1 VEPAENN
8 RIKESLSKIGQAYRP
23 KADFEKW
30 CQQNPQAI
38 DALKIQAEKIKT
50 DKNLST
56 TQLWRTIMKSG
67 ITKLAAAAVIIIAV
81 VVGLNF
87 LGVMGK
93 GGVVW
98 ADVIKPI
105 FTAKTVKY
113 DMVIGQEG
121 TGAVITDMVKG
132 SRIHRTL
139 AGINQAAVIDL
150 ETSKIL
156 TLEEN
161 TKTATY
167 IDLKNLPQIKN
178 YLELLRN
185 LISKLENTPGFEVKK
200 LGEKNIDGRE
210 AVGFLATCP
219 GVEVTIWADA
229 KTASP
234 IQVEQKENNLNI
246 ICKNFQFDLPMDD
259 SLFSMDVPAGY
270 KLQQMNIDLTG
281 STEEDFIAG
290 LRLLAEIDDGVFP
303 EDISI
308 EYFVKNAVQM
318 GKKIEALKLSDDES
332 MKAGEKITKL
342 ITFIRFF
349 NVKNEGQ
356 WHYAGSGVKLG
367 DAGKAIF
374 WYKPKESKTWRVI
387 YGDLSVKDVNETDL
401 PK

>member
-81 VVGLNF
+81 VIGLNF

-93 GGVVW
+93 GGVAW

-105 FTAKTVKY
+105 FAAKNAKFE
-113 DMVIGQEG
+113 MIIGQEG
-121 TGAVITDMVKG
+121 SGAVITDMVKG

-139 AGINQAAVIDL
+139 AGINQASIIDL

-156 TLEEN
+156 SLDTVG
-161 TKTATY
+161 KTAIY
-167 IDLKNLPQIKN
+167 VDLKNLPQIPN
-178 YLELLRN
+178 YLEHLRN
-185 LISKLENTPGFEVKK
+185 VITKLENTPGFEVKE
-200 LGEKNIDGRE
+200 LGEKVIDGKE
-210 AVGFLATCP
+210 VVGFMATGP
-219 GVEVTIWADA
+219 GVEATIWADA
-229 KTASP
+229 KTACP
-234 IQVEQKENNLNI
+234 VRIEQKENNLNV
-246 ICKNFQFDLPMDD
+246 ICKNFQFDLEMDD
-259 SLFSMDVPAGY
+259 SLFSMEVPEGY

-281 STEEDFIAG
+281 STEEDFITG
-290 LRLLAEIDDGVFP
+290 LRFLAQINDEVFP

-308 EYFVKNAVQM
+308 EYFMKNAVQVGM
-318 GKKIEALKLSDDES
+318 KIDTLKMSDDEKLKES
-332 MKAGEKITKL
+332 QKL
-342 ITFIRFF
+342 IKLVTFIRFF

-356 WHYAGSGVKLG
+356 WHYAGNGVKLG

-387 YGDLSVKDVNETDL
+387 YGDLTVKDVNEADL